1 MNTRV
6 RAVTSQLQL
15 ARSIWLSITMMAMST
30 LMLIAAVLS
39 LVAHAPAVGETF
51 LAFMII
57 FGASGFTSSVI
68 SSNRARSFAQARQPE
83 RRADLD
89 GTFRGSPT

>member
-1 MNTRV
+1 V
-6 RAVTSQLQL
+6 SQQQL

-39 LVAHAPAVGETF
+39 LIAHAPAVGETF

-57 FGASGFTSSVI
+57 FGVAGFTSSVI
-68 SSNRARSFAQARQPE
+68 SRYRARSFAQARRDE

-89 GTFRGSPT
+89 ETFRRSLP